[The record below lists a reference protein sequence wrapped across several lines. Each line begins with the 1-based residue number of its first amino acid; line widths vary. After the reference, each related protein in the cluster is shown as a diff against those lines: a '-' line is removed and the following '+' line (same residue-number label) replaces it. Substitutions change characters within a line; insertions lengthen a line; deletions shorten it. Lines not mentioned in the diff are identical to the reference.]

1 MKAWRALETG
11 KKTGAEVLEPRR
23 LTQMLVTPR
32 PERLG
37 YIRYAFERGMSVREV
52 ARLTGMD
59 PWFLHQMREITLAQ
73 MAIAQTTPETI
84 SAEQLR
90 QLKRLGLSDERIATE
105 WKLEGHAGIQQVRE
119 LREGKGIKPVF
130 KLVDT
135 CAAEF
140 ESMTPY
146 LYSTYDEEDEGA
158 ADRQAQDHH
167 SRLGAEPHRPGH
179 RVRLLLLPRGLRAQG
194 RRLRDHHG
202 QLQSGDRLHRLR
214 HQRPALL

>member
-11 KKTGAEVLEPRR
+11 KKTGAEILEPRR

-37 YIRYAFERGMSVREV
+37 YIRFAFERGMSVREV

-59 PWFLHQMREITLAQ
+59 PWFLHQIREITLAQ
-73 MAIAQTTPETI
+73 MAIAQTTPEDI
-84 SAEQLR
+84 SAEAPAPAQAPR
-90 QLKRLGLSDERIATE
+90 PQRRAHRHRVEARRPRR
-105 WKLEGHAGIQQVRE
+105 HQQVRE
-119 LREGKGIKPVF
+119 LREGQGIRPVF

-146 LYSTYDEEDEGA
+146 LYSTYEEEDEA
-158 ADRQAQDHH
+158 PPTTNAEDHH
-167 SRLGAEPHRPGH
+167 SRLRSQSHRPGH
-179 RVRLLLLPRGLRAQG
+179 RVRLLLLPRRLRAQ
-194 RRLRDHHG
+194 RRWLRDHHG
-202 QLQSGDRLHRLR
+202 QLQS
-214 HQRPALL
+214 

>member
-11 KKTGAEVLEPRR
+11 KKTGTEVLEPRR

-37 YIRYAFERGMSVREV
+37 YIRFAFERGMSVREV

-59 PWFLHQMREITLAQ
+59 PWFLHQIREITLAQ
-73 MAIAQTTPETI
+73 QAIAQTTPETI

-105 WKLEGHAGIQQVRE
+105 WKLEGHDGVKQVRE
-119 LREGKGIKPVF
+119 LREAQGHQAGLQAGGHLRRRVRIDDAVP
-130 KLVDT
+130 LLD
-135 CAAEF
+135 
-140 ESMTPY
+140 
-146 LYSTYDEEDEGA
+146 LRRRGRGA
-158 ADRQAQDHH
+158 ADRQAEDHH
-167 SRLGAEPHRPGH
+167 SRLGTESHRAGH
-179 RVRLLLLPRGLRAQG
+179 RVRLLLLPRGVRAEG

-202 QLQSGDRLHRLR
+202 QLQS
-214 HQRPALL
+214 